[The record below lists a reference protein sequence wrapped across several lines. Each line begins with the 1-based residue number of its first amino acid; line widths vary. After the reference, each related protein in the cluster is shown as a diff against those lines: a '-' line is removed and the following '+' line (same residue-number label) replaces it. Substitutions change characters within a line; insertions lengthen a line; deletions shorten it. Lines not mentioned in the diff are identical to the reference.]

1 MSKDAL
7 HSEHSCIDG
16 GGMLLL
22 AGGVSVGGECGIMT
36 ALSHVLST
44 VGSKDKKSV
53 FVCG

>member
-1 MSKDAL
+1 MSNDVL
-7 HSEHSCIDG
+7 HSEHLCIGG
-16 GGMLLL
+16 GGMLSL

-44 VGSKDKKSV
+44 VGSKDKKYV